1 MRWALTRYCFDR
13 EGVVVPALVDAMDR
27 WPLERFEQIVG
38 IAAERGDM
46 ASAWQDFRHKQA
58 TIAAARESAARG
70 PGR

>member
-1 MRWALTRYCFDR
+1 MRWALARCCFAG
-13 EGVVVPALVDAMDR
+13 EGVVLRALADAMGR
-27 WPLERFEQIVG
+27 WPLERFEQIAG

-58 TIAAARESAARG
+58 TIAAARETASRG